1 VPGGAG
7 SVIAVIATDAPLL
20 PMQCEALARRV
31 PTGHAR
37 TGTTGGHFSGDIFL
51 AFTTANAGALGSS
64 FPIERPEVATLRS
77 LEMVPLGYLDPFY
90 AAVVHCVEEAV
101 LNALVGNTTMIGR
114 SGHLSPALPID
125 QRLQCLTPV
134 KP

>member
-1 VPGGAG
+1 MPGGAG
-7 SVIAVIATDAPLL
+7 SVIAGIATDAPLL

-31 PTGHAR
+31 PIGLAR

-77 LEMVPLGYLDPFY
+77 LDMVPLGYLDPFY

-101 LNALVGNTTMIGR
+101 LNALVGN
-114 SGHLSPALPID
+114 
-125 QRLQCLTPV
+125 
-134 KP
+134 